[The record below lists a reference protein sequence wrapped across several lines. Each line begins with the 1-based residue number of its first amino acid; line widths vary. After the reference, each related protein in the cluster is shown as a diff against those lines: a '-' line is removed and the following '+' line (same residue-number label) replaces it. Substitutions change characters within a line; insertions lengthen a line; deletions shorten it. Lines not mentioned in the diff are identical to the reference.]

1 MSLQISIHHEI
12 DWLKEQEMWN
22 YDEGLEEN
30 SPEESISKAN
40 SPNTFIVSQNDTS
53 NWFSN
58 KGQIKEDGKQHM
70 LEELSVLYIRQQ
82 RAKTMRNR
90 SSDSFQ
96 TKRGQD
102 KNINFSCVVDLWD
115 RKEGEHNPKVL
126 SENNSETKS
135 PKNFQMTE
143 DIKYL
148 LRNLAEKNEQL
159 SSRQQ
164 LENFYV
170 TMKDVGRI

>member
-1 MSLQISIHHEI
+1 
-12 DWLKEQEMWN
+12 
-22 YDEGLEEN
+22 
-30 SPEESISKAN
+30 
-40 SPNTFIVSQNDTS
+40 
-53 NWFSN
+53 
-58 KGQIKEDGKQHM
+58 M

-82 RAKTMRNR
+82 RAKTVRNR

-102 KNINFSCVVDLWD
+102 KNINFSCVVDLCD

-148 LRNLAEKNEQL
+148 LRNLADKNEQP